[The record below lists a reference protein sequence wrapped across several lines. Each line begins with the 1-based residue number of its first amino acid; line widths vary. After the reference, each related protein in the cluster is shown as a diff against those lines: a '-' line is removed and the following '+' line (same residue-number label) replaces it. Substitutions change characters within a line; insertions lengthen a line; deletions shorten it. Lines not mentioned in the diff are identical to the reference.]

1 MAAERVSFA
10 GTQGVNADVG
20 SKEVS
25 LMLDLKDKL
34 VLALGE
40 RDGIPAPALRA
51 CIESAGGRVIYE
63 VTQCF
68 V

>member
-1 MAAERVSFA
+1 VDA
-10 GTQGVNADVG
+10 GNPHE
-20 SKEVS
+20 EVS
-25 LMLDLKDKL
+25 PMVDLRDKL

>member
-1 MAAERVSFA
+1 MDGLLNLR
-10 GTQGVNADVG
+10 
-20 SKEVS
+20 
-25 LMLDLKDKL
+25 DKL

-40 RDGIPAPALRA
+40 RDGVPAPALRSCA
-51 CIESAGGRVIYE
+51 ESAGAKVIYD

>member
-1 MAAERVSFA
+1 MV
-10 GTQGVNADVG
+10 
-20 SKEVS
+20 
-25 LMLDLKDKL
+25 DLKNKL

-40 RDGIPAPALRA
+40 RDGVPAPALRA
-51 CIESAGGRVIYE
+51 CAESAGAQVIYD

>member
-1 MAAERVSFA
+1 MRRCGASAESRE
-10 GTQGVNADVG
+10 VNEMV
-20 SKEVS
+20 
-25 LMLDLKDKL
+25 DLKDKL

-51 CIESAGGRVIYE
+51 CIESAGGRVVYE
-63 VTQCF
+63 VTQSF

>member
-1 MAAERVSFA
+1 
-10 GTQGVNADVG
+10 
-20 SKEVS
+20 
-25 LMLDLKDKL
+25 MLDLKDKL

-40 RDGIPAPALRA
+40 RDGIAAPALRVCA
-51 CIESAGGRVIYE
+51 ESAGASVIYD

>member
-1 MAAERVSFA
+1 MRQELGKGVSR
-10 GTQGVNADVG
+10 
-20 SKEVS
+20 
-25 LMLDLKDKL
+25 MLDLRDKL

-51 CIESAGGRVIYE
+51 CIEGAGGQVIYE